1 LPKVFSLIIDLF
13 FLFLKNNNRIS
24 KDSPI
29 LTNTNTRTLASI
41 QSQKW
46 TRGVVPFVIDRGAN
60 FSTSKIF

>member
-46 TRGVVPFVIDRGAN
+46 TRGVVPFVINREAN
-60 FSTSKIF
+60 FSKSKI